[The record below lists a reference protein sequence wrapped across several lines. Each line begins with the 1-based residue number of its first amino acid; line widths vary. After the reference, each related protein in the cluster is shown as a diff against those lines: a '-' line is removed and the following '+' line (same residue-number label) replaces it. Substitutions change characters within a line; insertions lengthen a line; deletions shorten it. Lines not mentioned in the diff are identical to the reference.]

1 MPSANAVLFTKI
13 KKFTGYYITQDYVMK
28 VKSHKVVAP
37 QATCKVGAFP

>member
-13 KKFTGYYITQDYVMK
+13 EKFAGFYTTQDYVMK

-37 QATCKVGAFP
+37 RATCQVGVFP